1 MNIFRAGT
9 KDGSLDRK
17 YLRVC
22 VVYRLLRKQTIGKAR
37 AIELLAER
45 HTAKEMQTLR
55 ATVSL
60 WQAHPLKEML
70 A

>member
-1 MNIFRAGT
+1 MNMFRAGT

-22 VVYRLLRKQTIGKAR
+22 SVYKLLKRKVIGQAR
-37 AIELLAER
+37 AIELLAQR
-45 HTAKEMQTLR
+45 HSETEMKTLR
-55 ATVSL
+55 ATVQL
-60 WQAHPLKEML
+60 WKAHPIPDML